1 MEAKYTSYILNF
13 KIPGGTSRGVL
24 TRKESFFIAIH
35 DKGKVGLGEV
45 GVLRGLSYDDIP
57 ELESQIAWTC
67 ENIHLGLDELY
78 ETNQQFPS
86 IQFALEQAF
95 SHLNN
100 GFEHFPSPFTSGVA
114 AQNINGLIW
123 MGSLSFMRDQVAKR
137 LSEGFTTLK
146 MKIGAIGWEEEKS
159 ILSAL
164 RKEFSEDQLEL
175 RVDANGA
182 FEVDEAIEVSKYLS
196 DISVHSMEQPIK
208 AGRNEELAKA
218 VELMQIPVALDESLI
233 GMIKRTQ
240 KETLLDTVRPQYII
254 LKPSFVGGWK
264 GADQWINVAAER
276 DISWWATS
284 ALESNIGLNAI
295 AQWAYMKSNPIP
307 QGLGTGS
314 LFTNNIEG
322 PYKVE
327 GGLLKV
333 KKDILTDWDLS
344 FLKSIL

>member
-1 MEAKYTSYILNF
+1 MKAKYTSYTLNF

-24 TRKESFFIAIH
+24 TTKESFFIAIH
-35 DKGKVGLGEV
+35 DRGNVGLGEV
-45 GVLRGLSYDDIP
+45 GVLRGLSYDDVP

-78 ETNQQFPS
+78 EANQQFPS

-95 SHLNN
+95 SHLKN
-100 GFEHFPSPFTSGVA
+100 GFEHFPSTFTAGES
-114 AQNINGLIW
+114 AQSINGLIW

-146 MKIGAIGWEEEKS
+146 MKVGAIGWEEEKS
-159 ILSAL
+159 ILTAL
-164 RKEFSEDQLEL
+164 RKEFSKEELEL

-182 FEVDEAIEVSKYLS
+182 FELEEVIEISKYLR
-196 DISVHSMEQPIK
+196 DLSVHSMEQPLR
-208 AGRNEELAKA
+208 AGRNAELAEAAEK
-218 VELMQIPVALDESLI
+218 MHIPVALDESLI
-233 GMIKRTQ
+233 GMISPQQ
-240 KETLLDTVRPQYII
+240 KVDLLDTVKPQYII
-254 LKPSFVGGWK
+254 LKPSFIGGWR
-264 GADQWINVAAER
+264 GADHWIELAAKR
-276 DISWWATS
+276 GISWWATS
-284 ALESNIGLNAI
+284 ALESNVGLNAI
-295 AQWAYMKSNPIP
+295 AQWAYTKSNPIP

-333 KKDILTDWDLS
+333 EKDILADWDLS
-344 FLKSIL
+344 SLKSIL